1 MDRRVSKTKKAI
13 QEAYFALLKED
24 RHRRITISEITRKAD
39 VDRKTFYLHYAS
51 IDDVIREFAKSKVD
65 ELIERVFS
73 LEFPSDQLAI
83 RVFNVFN
90 QMISEYKD
98 ILRLLSDSD
107 AYDYFFG
114 QIKSLL
120 IDRILEGNGVD
131 LEGFTRPQI
140 EIYVEYFISGII
152 SSYVR
157 WIRQELPCTI
167 EELAKH
173 VGTVTFGGIQAITGK
188 SI

>member
-90 QMISEYKD
+90 QMISEYKE
-98 ILRLLSDSD
+98 ILH
-107 AYDYFFG
+107 G
-114 QIKSLL
+114 
-120 IDRILEGNGVD
+120 
-131 LEGFTRPQI
+131 
-140 EIYVEYFISGII
+140 
-152 SSYVR
+152 
-157 WIRQELPCTI
+157 C
-167 EELAKH
+167 
-173 VGTVTFGGIQAITGK
+173 ITGMPDHTSGK
-188 SI
+188 KDRNPCHSRSGGSHYPG